1 MKITATTRTPQIQED
16 LGWEVWSPGFG
27 RPGVLINSTL
37 SIRGFTIVEP
47 ECERASS
54 PQPSPPEEEREKTP
68 RICGRTESVGDHDLP
83 SCSGPAKAGSPCL
96 LLMLLAASTCLT
108 GCFGF
113 LKPVESTTRHFVLT
127 PLPLEKE
134 ARVPGALGVGLSQVR
149 VPPYLFD
156 TSLAVRKGTNEITYL
171 TSVLWAERLDNG
183 LQRVLAA
190 NLSTLLSSD
199 QVRLSAWR
207 SDEVSAEVH
216 VSIQQF
222 DVDTRGQGVLVAWW
236 RILSPGGEKTLK
248 TGETHL
254 TRAGPSP
261 ETGPGGAV
269 ATLSELVADFSRQLA
284 EAVKEVSGGK

>member
-1 MKITATTRTPQIQED
+1 MKVTRATGIATKDDKDQK
-16 LGWEVWSPGFG
+16 
-27 RPGVLINSTL
+27 GVKAKVFLCGVCVLLWQSTML
-37 SIRGFTIVEP
+37 VR
-47 ECERASS
+47 
-54 PQPSPPEEEREKTP
+54 
-68 RICGRTESVGDHDLP
+68 
-83 SCSGPAKAGSPCL
+83 L
-96 LLMLLAASTCLT
+96 LVSLAVCTCLT

-127 PLPLEKE
+127 PMPSAKE
-134 ARVPGALGVGLSQVR
+134 ARASGALGVGLGQVR

-190 NLSTLLSSD
+190 NLSTLLSTD

-207 SDEVSAEVH
+207 SEEVSAEVH
-216 VSIQQF
+216 VSLQQF
-222 DVDTRGQGVLVAWW
+222 DVDTTGHGVLVAWW
-236 RILSPGGEKTLK
+236 RVLSPGGEKTLK

-254 TRAGPSP
+254 SHAGPSP
-261 ETGPGGAV
+261 EVDPSGAV

-284 EAVKEVSGGK
+284 EAIKEMSPERQSR